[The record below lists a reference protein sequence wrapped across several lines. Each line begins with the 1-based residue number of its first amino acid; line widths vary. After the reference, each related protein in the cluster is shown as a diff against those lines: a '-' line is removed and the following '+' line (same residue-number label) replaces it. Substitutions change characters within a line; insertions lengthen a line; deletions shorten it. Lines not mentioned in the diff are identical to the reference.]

1 MKELMNGLLF
11 ERLDDIELLRPLSS
25 IEKKEYKDTSDFTKI
40 VQIVNQY
47 QNKYKKDLKS
57 ISKKNSTLEQLIQ
70 VLNQQVLFLHSVI
83 SGRGGSEVKEEV
95 IVLDYLITLRQLLL
109 ILEENDLQVFH
120 NKAKMEQIV

>member
-47 QNKYKKDLKS
+47 QAKYKKDLKL
-57 ISKKNSTLEQLIQ
+57 INKKNSTL
-70 VLNQQVLFLHSVI
+70 
-83 SGRGGSEVKEEV
+83 
-95 IVLDYLITLRQLLL
+95 
-109 ILEENDLQVFH
+109 
-120 NKAKMEQIV
+120 